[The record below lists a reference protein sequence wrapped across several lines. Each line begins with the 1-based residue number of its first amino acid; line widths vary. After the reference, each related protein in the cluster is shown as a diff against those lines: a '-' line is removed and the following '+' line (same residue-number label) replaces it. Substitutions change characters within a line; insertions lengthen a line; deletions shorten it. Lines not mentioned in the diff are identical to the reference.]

1 LGPAFFANSWQKLEY
16 FSTKV
21 AIFVQ
26 LLLIAFIM
34 SARIITKS
42 DNLKKMR
49 QQTDQRLKQQAA
61 QKEQRQETEKKNE
74 NDDDKA

>member
-1 LGPAFFANSWQKLEY
+1 MKIPRWLRWRSGEK
-16 FSTKV
+16 TGV
-21 AIFVQ
+21 
-26 LLLIAFIM
+26 
-34 SARIITKS
+34 TKS

>member
-1 LGPAFFANSWQKLEY
+1 MKIPRWLCWRSGEKTS
-16 FSTKV
+16 V
-21 AIFVQ
+21 
-26 LLLIAFIM
+26 
-34 SARIITKS
+34 TKS

-49 QQTDQRLKQQAA
+49 QQTDQRLKQRAA

>member
-1 LGPAFFANSWQKLEY
+1 MKIPRWLRWRSGEKTN
-16 FSTKV
+16 V
-21 AIFVQ
+21 
-26 LLLIAFIM
+26 
-34 SARIITKS
+34 TKS

>member
-1 LGPAFFANSWQKLEY
+1 MRAQEGIRSWRYQGGCAGEAEKKRALP
-16 FSTKV
+16 T
-21 AIFVQ
+21 
-26 LLLIAFIM
+26 
-34 SARIITKS
+34 

-61 QKEQRQETEKKNE
+61 QKEQRQETEKKNQ